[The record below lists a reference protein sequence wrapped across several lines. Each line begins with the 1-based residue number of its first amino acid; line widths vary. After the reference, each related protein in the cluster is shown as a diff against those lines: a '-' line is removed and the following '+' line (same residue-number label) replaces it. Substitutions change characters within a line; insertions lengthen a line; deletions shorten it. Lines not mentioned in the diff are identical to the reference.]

1 MYFLSTMAEPYAS
14 TGWSDLP
21 IDLLIHVLHLLELPE
36 ALAFRAVCPLWRS
49 ASTTVAGVPCTR
61 QAPWL
66 VSVELED
73 KYSKDQS
80 RNPWDPS
87 VSSRFHRLLDEQAYQ
102 VSLAQVKAVALC
114 GASHGWL
121 VVANELSSLVL
132 YDPFAMTTIPL
143 PPITTFSNCIEGVYD
158 DNGDLEGY
166 RYMFYRGGDSIYD
179 MASPGRYFYDKVV
192 LSSSPSESGAIA
204 LAVHLEGKRLS
215 FARVGGSSWHQVSRI
230 QTGSRDSFADIV
242 HHHGRFYTLTMKGTL
257 VSLDFCGRR
266 KPEEEIEE
274 EMIIAAEDDN
284 DSSDVITRYLVS
296 TPWGHLLQVRVIF
309 DGYPTNRVRVEI
321 DRVDLKSR
329 RMVGLSPTKALQGH
343 TLFLGQNSSGV
354 LSTNEFPELRPN
366 CIYFTT
372 PRLRNDNTYRRRQ
385 NSWSG
390 VKVYDLRNQR
400 ADSAFRSGVG
410 YYRAVY
416 PSEVW
421 FTPSQLPYRT
431 FSISLDSLYK

>member
-49 ASTTVAGVPCTR
+49 ASTAVAGVPCTR

-266 KPEEEIEE
+266 KPEEE
-274 EMIIAAEDDN
+274 MIIAEENNNSSN
-284 DSSDVITRYLVS
+284 DIITRYLVS
-296 TPWGHLLQVRVIF
+296 TPWGHLLQVCAML
-309 DGYPTNRVRVEI
+309 DKYPKNRVKVEI
-321 DRVDLKSR
+321 GRVDLKSR
-329 RMVGLSPTKALQGH
+329 RMVGLSPTEALRGH
-343 TLFLGQNSSGV
+343 TVFLGQNSPGI
-354 LSTNEFPELRPN
+354 LSTDEFPELRPN

-372 PRLRNDNTYRRRQ
+372 PRLRNDGTYRGYRCRY
-385 NSWSG
+385 NWWSG
-390 VKVYDLRNQR
+390 VKVYDMQKQTL
-400 ADSAFRSGVG
+400 DDAFPSGVS
-410 YYRAVY
+410 YYRPVH
-416 PSEVW
+416 PWEVW
-421 FTPSQLPYRT
+421 FTPSLLPYRP
-431 FSISLDSLYK
+431 FRGS